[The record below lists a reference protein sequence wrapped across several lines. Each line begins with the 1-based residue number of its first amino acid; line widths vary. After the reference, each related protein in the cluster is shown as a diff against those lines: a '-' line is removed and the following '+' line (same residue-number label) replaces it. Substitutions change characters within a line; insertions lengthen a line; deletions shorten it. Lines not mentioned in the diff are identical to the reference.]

1 LIFYVPCSNSIQVG
15 MRDMVDHELSREEK
29 DLLRL
34 TPQFPLLFAKA
45 VFFGKEPT
53 TRDIPSLMNGTAS
66 LVKLGGHYLGIT
78 CKHVL
83 DAYRAAID
91 RETRRVVFQIGGCI
105 IDPLPNLISESNAH
119 DLVSICLDNYVGTQD
134 LSAADFIEPST
145 WPPGDVEVGSF
156 VMFGGFPGVWRKQA
170 EPREVEFG
178 SFSSG
183 GSEVHS
189 VQEDY
194 FYARIEMELCVD
206 FLTDNKSVPNLGG
219 LSGGP
224 VFAWRTL
231 HCELVGFIQEYSQDY
246 DLLYI
251 RKAGV
256 MSADGTYKR

>member
-1 LIFYVPCSNSIQVG
+1 MNEHRF
-15 MRDMVDHELSREEK
+15 SREER

-45 VFFGKEPT
+45 VFFGAEPT
-53 TRDIPSLMNGTAS
+53 TRDIPNLANGTVS
-66 LVKLGGHYLGIT
+66 LVKLDGHYLGVT

-83 DAYRAAID
+83 DAYRVAVD
-91 RETRRVVFQIGGCI
+91 RETGRTVFQIGGCI
-105 IDPLPNLISESNAH
+105 IDPLPNLVSESSAY
-119 DLVSICLDNYVGTQD
+119 DLVSISLDGYIGKQD
-134 LSAADFIEPST
+134 LRASDFTEPPT
-145 WPPGDVEVGSF
+145 WPPGDIEVGSF
-156 VMFGGFPGVWRKQA
+156 VTFGGFPGEWRSQA
-170 EPREVEFG
+170 ESREVEFG

-189 VQEDY
+189 VHEDY

-206 FLTDNKSVPNLGG
+206 LLTDNKAVPNLGG

-224 VFAWRTL
+224 VFAWRAL
-231 HCELVGFIQEYSQDY
+231 YCELVGFMQEYSQDY

-256 MSADGTYKR
+256 MNADGTFKR